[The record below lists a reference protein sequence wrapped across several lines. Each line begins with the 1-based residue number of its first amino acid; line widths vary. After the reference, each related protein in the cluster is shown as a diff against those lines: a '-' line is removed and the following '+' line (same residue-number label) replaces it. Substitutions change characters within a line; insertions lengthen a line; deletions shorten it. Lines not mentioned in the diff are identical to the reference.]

1 MLIGLLTLLQSFL
14 LLFISSYFVFE
25 SMKPF
30 LWFKI
35 QRVKK
40 NENSSF
46 ANVFSFLFFFANVF
60 SLAIQFHS

>member
-1 MLIGLLTLLQSFL
+1 
-14 LLFISSYFVFE
+14 
-25 SMKPF
+25 MKPF

-46 ANVFSFLFFFANVF
+46 ANVFSFFFFFFANVF
-60 SLAIQFHS
+60 SLAIQFHSWAN

>member
-1 MLIGLLTLLQSFL
+1 
-14 LLFISSYFVFE
+14 
-25 SMKPF
+25 MKPF

-60 SLAIQFHS
+60 SLAIQFHSWAN